1 MRARVF
7 TVYGQNP
14 FVQTASAF
22 QSDPFFRYGW
32 WTDFPSPYGP
42 LWELTA
48 GLGVRLAGNGV
59 LANIFAFKMIS
70 TCFLFA
76 TAGVIALTLERLTP
90 ERAVSGTL
98 LFLWN
103 PVLLYEAIGNAHND
117 ITMLL
122 WVAASIW
129 AAGTRHWKLTVW
141 FLAVGAG
148 FKFIPILLLPAAGL
162 LGMARIR
169 STREKW
175 MFLLLAGSGC
185 LVIWA
190 AAYFPFWDG
199 WRTLSFIKQGTLFTT
214 SFPSLI
220 YYFFQSWPGRYARQ
234 VVGYSAIFLTICFVL
249 WRSFRLI
256 RQPDWITYART
267 STIIFLF
274 YVLVTC
280 TWYQNWYL
288 LWALTTAVF
297 LPAETVMLAAVAF
310 SFIGLFKPFVA
321 MPIFSWLAKP
331 PSEAWKEIRLTLATQ
346 GLPWLISAIL
356 LGKLAITHKEDTMK
370 GEQNDRSTM

>member
-1 MRARVF
+1 MAGFWCFGWGILFVSLRSHVSLWGRRDIFDYILRARVF

-129 AAGTRHWKLTVW
+129 AAETRHWKLTVW

-148 FKFIPILLLPAAGL
+148 FKFIPI
-162 LGMARIR
+162 
-169 STREKW
+169 
-175 MFLLLAGSGC
+175 C
-185 LVIWA
+185 
-190 AAYFPFWDG
+190 
-199 WRTLSFIKQGTLFTT
+199 
-214 SFPSLI
+214 
-220 YYFFQSWPGRYARQ
+220 
-234 VVGYSAIFLTICFVL
+234 
-249 WRSFRLI
+249 SFR
-256 RQPDWITYART
+256 QPVCWEWPEYGHPGKVD
-267 STIIFLF
+267 
-274 YVLVTC
+274 VLVTGWIGLSGDLGGC
-280 TWYQNWYL
+280 L
-288 LWALTTAVF
+288 
-297 LPAETVMLAAVAF
+297 F
-310 SFIGLFKPFVA
+310 SFLGWV
-321 MPIFSWLAKP
+321 
-331 PSEAWKEIRLTLATQ
+331 ENTLVY
-346 GLPWLISAIL
+346 
-356 LGKLAITHKEDTMK
+356 
-370 GEQNDRSTM
+370 